1 MMYSSVNGQ
10 LDCYYSKNYVILI
23 MAGLQTLNFT
33 INKAVHEA
41 LKQRVVIQHEASG
54 MELLLFYQ
62 F

>member
-1 MMYSSVNGQ
+1 
-10 LDCYYSKNYVILI
+10 
-23 MAGLQTLNFT
+23 
-33 INKAVHEA
+33 

>member
-1 MMYSSVNGQ
+1 MT
-10 LDCYYSKNYVILI
+10 
-23 MAGLQTLNFT
+23 GLPTLNFT